1 MVASSVEPGVMPID
15 GEAGYEELGPDEIET
30 EAPAE
35 EDGPDAGTETAI
47 EVGVA
52 EEEAAATLLSHVVQ
66 TVEVD
71 VRVCVDKVVNT
82 DVKELSPEE

>member
-1 MVASSVEPGVMPID
+1 MVASSVEVGAMPID
-15 GEAGYEELGPDEIET
+15 EEAGYEEINPEEIGT

-35 EDGPDAGTETAI
+35 EDGLGAGSETAI

-52 EEEAAATLLSHVVQ
+52 EEAAATLLSHSVQ
-66 TVEVD
+66 TVDVD

-82 DVKELSPEE
+82 DVKELPPEE